1 MLPPS
6 ALVVKDQRGQKR
18 VGELVAALMRHSID
32 SHTSL
37 AAAWRHKPRA
47 LQAEIGLWLPKQQHR
62 TLEALW
68 VSLLAEALSK
78 SGPSGAQQKV
88 KMRKHKQPA

>member
-6 ALVVKDQRGQKR
+6 ALVNRDQRGQKR

-32 SHTSL
+32 SHASL
-37 AAAWRHKPRA
+37 AAAWRTKPRA
-47 LQAEIGLWLPKQQHR
+47 LQAEIGLWLPKQQHK

-68 VSLLAEALSK
+68 ISLLAEAFRK
-78 SGPSGAQQKV
+78 NGPSGAQQNV
-88 KMRKHKQPA
+88 KKKQDKQPD